1 MILENHSE
9 EILTMNHTTFEK
21 LQYNELKDIVKSYCV
36 SGLGKQL
43 LDRLTPSPNLTVV
56 KNRLNET
63 TEARVILDAEGHV
76 PFLGVSNIDNT
87 IQKLEKGVILDP
99 SELVSISDFLRGCRK
114 IKKFMLEK
122 GFFAPVLASYANSMS
137 EFKSVE
143 EEINFAIKA
152 NRVDS
157 AASRELKRIRNHIE
171 STEEKIKD
179 RLTKFLNS
187 SANKT
192 YIQEFFIS
200 KKDDRYTIPIK
211 ASYKNHVQ
219 GTVVEIS
226 SKGATVFMEPSAVAK
241 LNVELATLKAEEA
254 VEEYQILATLS
265 GLLMENIREI
275 NINMELISQYDM
287 VFAKAKFSKNIGGLE
302 PSLNDYGYIKLVN
315 CKHPLLTGKAV
326 PLHFEIGK
334 DYRSLIIT
342 GPNAGGKTVVLKTI
356 GLLTLATMSGF
367 HIGADKGTEIA
378 IFDHVFVDIGD
389 NQSIENALSTFSS
402 HMKNLSDIMRASNN
416 NTLLLFDEIGSGT
429 EPNEGAALAISILEE
444 FYHMGCIT
452 VATTH
457 YGEIKR
463 FSEMHSDFM
472 NAAMRF
478 NSETLEPLY
487 KLVIGT
493 SGESNALWI
502 SKKMNIRETV
512 LQRAKGYIDNKDYH
526 LEQVKDSKIRKP
538 KIEQER
544 TKATYDFKKGDRVK
558 LLDHDDV
565 GIVYEEMDNFYNV
578 VVYYEEEFIK
588 VNVKRLA
595 LELPA
600 TELYPEGYDVETLFV
615 NYKDRKLQHDIE
627 RGSKKALRKI
637 QKEIKRDKSS

>member
-1 MILENHSE
+1 
-9 EILTMNHTTFEK
+9 MNHTTFEK

-43 LDRLTPSPNLTVV
+43 LDKLTPSPSLTVV

-63 TEARVILDAEGHV
+63 TEARAILDAEGHV
-76 PFLGVSNIDNT
+76 PFLGISNIDNT
-87 IQKLEKGVILDP
+87 IKKLEKGIILDP

-122 GFFAPVLASYANSMS
+122 EFFAPVLASYAKSMA
-137 EFKSVE
+137 EFKSIE
-143 EEINFAIKA
+143 KEIDFAIKA

-171 STEEKIKD
+171 TTEEKIKD
-179 RLTKFLNS
+179 RLAKFLNN

-192 YIQEFFIS
+192 YIQEFFIC

-219 GTVVEIS
+219 GTVVEVS

-241 LNVELATLKAEEA
+241 LNVEMATLKAEEA

-265 GLLMENIREI
+265 GLLMENIHEI

-287 VFAKAKFSKNIGGLE
+287 VFAKAKFSKHIGGVA
-302 PSLNDYGYIKLVN
+302 PSLNDVGYIKLIN
-315 CKHPLLTGKAV
+315 CKHPLLTGEAV

-367 HIGADKGTEIA
+367 HIVADKGTEIA
-378 IFDHVFVDIGD
+378 IFDHIFVDIGD

-402 HMKNLSDIMRASNN
+402 HMKNLSDIMKASNN

-487 KLVIGT
+487 QLVIGT

-512 LQRAKGYIDNKDYH
+512 LQRAKGYIDNKDYL
-526 LEQVKDSKIRKP
+526 LERVNDNKIRKP
-538 KIEQER
+538 KIVQER
-544 TKATYDFKKGDRVK
+544 TKVQYEYKKGDRVK
-558 LLDHDDV
+558 LLDYDDI
-565 GIVYEEMDNFYNV
+565 GIVYQEMDNFYNV
-578 VVYYEEEFIK
+578 VVLYEGEFIQ

-600 TELYPEGYDVETLFV
+600 TELYPEGYDLETLFV
-615 NYKDRKLQHDIE
+615 DYKDRKLQHDIE

-637 QKEIKRDKSS
+637 QKEIREDKLS